1 MPNPVDTHEIKL
13 LKLDYFLIRINIL
26 RTVSVMIL
34 TSLVGEELD
43 LADIEIPL
51 KKIQK
56 TSGGGI
62 TSNTRFWH
70 KFS

>member
-13 LKLDYFLIRINIL
+13 LKLDNFLIRINIL

-51 KKIQK
+51 KKMQK
-56 TSGGGI
+56 T
-62 TSNTRFWH
+62 
-70 KFS
+70 